1 MYKIEYYRLCNLAY
15 AVNLFLIAQPHNDP
29 AQMPNGTPSGIQQQS
44 FYPAAGSTPSIG
56 TGQQGIPSSTTNQQM
71 IQRVPQQNDP
81 HFNNQP
87 IHHPMNQAQ

>member
-1 MYKIEYYRLCNLAY
+1 M
-15 AVNLFLIAQPHNDP
+15 IAQPQNDP